1 VRLILGGDSVDE
13 DAQRSLPRNQIVG
26 RDTVGSQRVDQKTA
40 KVLKDNS
47 RVSWV
52 IKTDELCASHLPRS
66 TGNAAGGVSVAHV
79 IDVAQKLKF
88 VSHSRDD
95 GIQTIGDQSDLFIEL
110 GIATQRS
117 DGDFT
122 EFNEIFLDAR
132 SLLEESFNKEL
143 EKR

>member
-1 VRLILGGDSVDE
+1 M
-13 DAQRSLPRNQIVG
+13 
-26 RDTVGSQRVDQKTA
+26 
-40 KVLKDNS
+40 
-47 RVSWV
+47 
-52 IKTDELCASHLPRS
+52 
-66 TGNAAGGVSVAHV
+66 SVAHV

-95 GIQTIGDQSDLFIEL
+95 GIQTIGDQGDLFIEL